1 MHYIGDAQ
9 SQNDVKTL
17 KEEILTL
24 DGSGV
29 VASKPRAVEIAL
41 DVRDTDAGQRY
52 AARLFQA
59 PELSPHER
67 VVGVRTT
74 LLTLSCHVG

>member
-9 SQNDVKTL
+9 SQNDVQTL

-29 VASKPRAVEIAL
+29 VASKPRAVAIAL
-41 DVRDTDAGQRY
+41 DVRDADAGQRY
-52 AARLFQA
+52 AARIFQD
-59 PELSPHER
+59 PELSTHER
-67 VVGVRTT
+67 VVGARTT
-74 LLTLSCHVG
+74 LLTPRCHVG